1 MLSPGAEVDKDP
13 GAPPLTKEHGRH
25 NTPPPAPPHRGTF
38 QPSYISGMSR
48 SVELARQQW
57 ATSYERLL
65 KAPSGMDERVS
76 EQMETV
82 TAELRRRVGGSFTL
96 TELAATYEDSE
107 RWTLTAISERCSR
120 PGWIRTASSATDAAF
135 HLYARGARDYRP

>member
-1 MLSPGAEVDKDP
+1 
-13 GAPPLTKEHGRH
+13 
-25 NTPPPAPPHRGTF
+25 
-38 QPSYISGMSR
+38 MSW

-57 ATSYERLL
+57 AKSYKSLFQP
-65 KAPSGMDERVS
+65 PSGVDPHVR

-107 RWTLTAISERCSR
+107 RWTLTAISERCYR

>member
-1 MLSPGAEVDKDP
+1 
-13 GAPPLTKEHGRH
+13 
-25 NTPPPAPPHRGTF
+25 
-38 QPSYISGMSR
+38 MSR
-48 SVELARQQW
+48 SFELARQQW
-57 ATSYERLL
+57 AESYERLL
-65 KAPSGMDERVS
+65 KAPSGVDPRVS

-107 RWTLTAISERCSR
+107 RWTMAVISERCYR
-120 PGWIRTASSATDAAF
+120 PGWIRTASSAADAAF

>member
-1 MLSPGAEVDKDP
+1 M
-13 GAPPLTKEHGRH
+13 
-25 NTPPPAPPHRGTF
+25 
-38 QPSYISGMSR
+38 QSR
-48 SVELARQQW
+48 VELARQQW
-57 ATSYERLL
+57 ATSYESLRQ
-65 KAPSGMDERVS
+65 APSGIDARVR

-82 TAELRRRVGGSFTL
+82 AAELRRRVGGSFTL

-107 RWTLTAISERCSR
+107 RWTLTAISERCYR

>member
-1 MLSPGAEVDKDP
+1 
-13 GAPPLTKEHGRH
+13 
-25 NTPPPAPPHRGTF
+25 
-38 QPSYISGMSR
+38 MSR

-57 ATSYERLL
+57 EKSYEGVQT
-65 KAPSGMDERVS
+65 PSGIDRRVR

-107 RWTLTAISERCSR
+107 RWTLSAISEHCYR

-135 HLYARGARDYRP
+135 HLYSRGARDYRP

>member
-1 MLSPGAEVDKDP
+1 M
-13 GAPPLTKEHGRH
+13 
-25 NTPPPAPPHRGTF
+25 
-38 QPSYISGMSR
+38 QSR
-48 SVELARQQW
+48 VELARQQW
-57 ATSYERLL
+57 AESYERLL
-65 KAPSGMDERVS
+65 KAPSGVDPHVS
-76 EQMETV
+76 KQMETV

-107 RWTLTAISERCSR
+107 RWTLTAISERCYR